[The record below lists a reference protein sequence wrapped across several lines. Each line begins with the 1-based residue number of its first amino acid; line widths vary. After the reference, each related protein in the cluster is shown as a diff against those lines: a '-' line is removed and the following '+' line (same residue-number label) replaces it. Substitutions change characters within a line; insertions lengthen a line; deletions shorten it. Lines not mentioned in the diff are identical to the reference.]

1 MRTTS
6 VEHISSN
13 VDALPDS
20 IHGRSKTSRD
30 SMRSV
35 KREIRLIN
43 PTLLFCMLR
52 LQALRIAGLQPWE
65 PYCVARAHAMAV
77 SCQHSLNTLGHTI
90 LSPLFFTLVI
100 CTTLHLRAWHWK
112 VLRHENNN
120 PCPLFHC
127 HFQRRDHVDK
137 YGFDGIRVDA
147 ARHINR
153 TLQCYHAVT
162 WRDLCVAF
170 LHPCRNF
177 LNHIPETGPPIPAY
191 YEAWCEMMRHVRY
204 MLNWEDDKY
213 KVCERICFTNELAP
227 IQNLI
232 LRWWI
237 QTCHMCL
244 AMLRVTM
251 VLCTTIPYTL
261 FWRSLLYFE
270 RLPACLYLCGMFSF
284 SDIKYV
290 L

>member
-1 MRTTS
+1 MELAHVRYGSTFKSVPSLCSLFDIARSHPWCWLRAWSIFPRTWMPYQIQFMAGAKPPETPW
-6 VEHISSN
+6 
-13 VDALPDS
+13 DPW
-20 IHGRSKTSRD
+20 

-35 KREIRLIN
+35 WSIH

-77 SCQHSLNTLGHTI
+77 SCQHSLNILGHTI

-112 VLRHENNN
+112 VLRHQNNN

-162 WRDLCVAF
+162 WRDVTCVLLF
-170 LHPCRNF
+170 C
-177 LNHIPETGPPIPAY
+177 TPAGIS
-191 YEAWCEMMRHVRY
+191 WIISLKPGHQFQPTMRLDV
-204 MLNWEDDKY
+204 
-213 KVCERICFTNELAP
+213 
-227 IQNLI
+227 
-232 LRWWI
+232 RWWDMSD
-237 QTCHMCL
+237 TCWTGKMTST
-244 AMLRVTM
+244 R
-251 VLCTTIPYTL
+251 
-261 FWRSLLYFE
+261 
-270 RLPACLYLCGMFSF
+270 
-284 SDIKYV
+284 YV
-290 L
+290 KGFVSPTN